1 MKRMIALTL
10 TVLMLAALLAGCGS
24 TQPEAP
30 QTPAPV
36 SETAKPTEAPKATE
50 TPAAETPAETEAPA
64 PEQPITVTDAVGR
77 QVELPSYATRVA
89 VLNRYNLELI
99 RACGLIDKVIAVD
112 DSIIENHIYWPEFSP
127 EDSFGGSNEV
137 NVEALAEFEPEA
149 LITAFYSEDLEKSLA
164 PFGIPVIALIGY
176 DVNMNNSI
184 DIIEQVFGQ
193 TEGSAAL
200 RAFFNEVNGTITD
213 IAATIPEAE
222 RKTAVWESIKD
233 YSAVKANNDW
243 GKMIERAGGINVFAD
258 VAFENSDIDGEAY
271 LVADPDFIFKMVAAS
286 GADLSG
292 YTPPSEEDYLAATDA
307 YLARPGFG
315 EITAVQN
322 GDVRFVTSFAMGGMG
337 KLVGTAYIAKWM
349 YPEQYASLDPDAI
362 FARWL
367 EEFQNIAFVDGQS
380 WRIGDHQA

>member
-1 MKRMIALTL
+1 MKRILALL
-10 TVLMLAALLAGCGS
+10 LAALMLTAVLTGCGS
-24 TQPEAP
+24 TQAETP
-30 QTPAPV
+30 QPTAVPAP
-36 SETAKPTEAPKATE
+36 ETAKPADTPKA
-50 TPAAETPAETEAPA
+50 TEAPA
-64 PEQPITVTDAVGR
+64 PAPAQPITITDAVGR
-77 QVELPSYATRVA
+77 EVELPGYLTRVA

-127 EDSFGGSNEV
+127 ENSFGSSNEV

-149 LITAFYSEDLEKSLA
+149 LITAFYSEDIENALK
-164 PFGIPVIALIGY
+164 PFNIPVIALVGY

-184 DIIEQVFGQ
+184 DVIEQVFGR
-193 TEGSAAL
+193 TEGSVAL
-200 RAFFNEVNGTITD
+200 RELFNETNDSIAM
-213 IAATIPEAE
+213 IAAKIPDAE
-222 RKTAVWESIKD
+222 RRTAVWESVKD

-271 LVADPDFIFKMVAAS
+271 LVANPDFIFKMVAAS
-286 GADLSG
+286 GKDLSG
-292 YTPPSEEDYLAATDA
+292 YTPPSEEDYRAATDA
-307 YLARPGFG
+307 YLSRPGFG

-337 KLVGTAYIAKWM
+337 KLIGTAYIAKWM
-349 YPEQYASLDPDAI
+349 YPDQYKDLDPDAL

-367 EEFQNIAFVDGQS
+367 EEFQNIAYVEGQS
-380 WRIGDHQA
+380 WRVGDHQG

>member
-1 MKRMIALTL
+1 MKRMLALFL
-10 TVLMLAALLAGCGS
+10 AVLLLAALLSGCGS
-24 TQPEAP
+24 KQAEAP
-30 QTPAPV
+30 QPTAAPAP
-36 SETAKPTEAPKATE
+36 ETAKPADSPKATEAPKATE
-50 TPAAETPAETEAPA
+50 TPAPA
-64 PEQPITVTDAVGR
+64 QPIIVTDAIGR
-77 QVELPSYATRVA
+77 EVELPGRLSRVA

-112 DSIIENHIYWPEFSP
+112 DSIIENHVYWPEF
-127 EDSFGGSNEV
+127 EAKDSFGSSNEV

-149 LITAFYSEDLEKSLA
+149 LITAFYSEDIEKSLA
-164 PFGIPVIALIGY
+164 PFNIPVIALVGY

-184 DIIEQVFGQ
+184 DVIEQVFGQ
-193 TEGSAAL
+193 TEGSVAL
-200 RAFFNEVNGTITD
+200 RTFFNAVND
-213 IAATIPEAE
+213 SIAETSAKIPDED
-222 RKTAVWESIKD
+222 RKTAVWESVKD

-271 LVADPDFIFKMVAAS
+271 LVANPDFIFKMVAAS
-286 GADLSG
+286 GKDLSG
-292 YTPPSEEDYLAATDA
+292 YTPPSEADYLAATEA

-349 YPEQYASLDPDAI
+349 YPDQYRDLDPDAI
-362 FARWL
+362 FGRWL
-367 EEFQNIAFVDGQS
+367 EEFQNIAFVEGQS
-380 WRIGDHQA
+380 WRIGDHRA